1 MNKLIIKLII
11 LYQKKISKN
20 TPPRCRYMPTCS
32 QYSLECFQ
40 KFSFFKALF
49 LTIFR
54 ILRCNPLS
62 KGGYDPVP
70 LTKYEKNLKQFLNFI
85 DRPS

>member
-1 MNKLIIKLII
+1 MNKLIIKVII
-11 LYQKKISKN
+11 FYQNHISKN
-20 TPPRCRYMPTCS
+20 TTPCCRYTPTCS

-62 KGGYDPVP
+62 KGGYNPVP
-70 LTKYEKNLKQFLNFI
+70 LTKYEENLKQFFHFI